1 LTPSATDKTAKL
13 VPIEQVLVDESIQ
26 IRAAVDPKTIT
37 LYRALIREHGNMDPI
52 HLFRHGDS
60 TYLVGDGFE
69 RIEAYRQEGKL
80 EIPAKIHDGTASDI
94 LKYAILANCHHGARM
109 TNADKRR
116 SAKLAVEDER
126 LGDLTDTAIAK
137 MIGVSVSLVGEV
149 RRGETREVKKKK
161 VAQRIDKREAST
173 KGVTTRERKEPDNR
187 PTKAMLLAQIR
198 EHVRLDV
205 LEEADLV
212 GLLETKSA
220 EYKFLPKVGE
230 KIGLRIVGKNGRVM
244 VELPVTIVKDLKYEQ
259 IVLKL
264 EDGKVG
270 LVD

>member
-1 LTPSATDKTAKL
+1 
-13 VPIEQVLVDESIQ
+13 
-26 IRAAVDPKTIT
+26 
-37 LYRALIREHGNMDPI
+37 
-52 HLFRHGDS
+52 
-60 TYLVGDGFE
+60 
-69 RIEAYRQEGKL
+69 
-80 EIPAKIHDGTASDI
+80 
-94 LKYAILANCHHGARM
+94 
-109 TNADKRR
+109 
-116 SAKLAVEDER
+116 
-126 LGDLTDTAIAK
+126 
-137 MIGVSVSLVGEV
+137 
-149 RRGETREVKKKK
+149 
-161 VAQRIDKREAST
+161 
-173 KGVTTRERKEPDNR
+173 
-187 PTKAMLLAQIR
+187 MLLAQIR